1 MRQDRTMARTVVLVA
16 ILALLVAACGTTAG
30 DTTIAGATGTT
41 SAGTDATEATA
52 APTTEAT
59 EATAV
64 ATTAVAGGTDTTA
77 SGGLETDEAAQQVDR
92 TEGDTCVY
100 GDYNGGVE
108 HVDLLNGLV
117 GFAQSER
124 EANPFR
130 IAETESI
137 VAEAERLGVEL
148 ITTNAESDLNKEI
161 SDIQSMVDQGADAL
175 IISPLNSEGLDP
187 ALTYA
192 QEAGVPIM
200 TIDRRLTTKTACTDY
215 IGWVGSD
222 FVEQGRRAA
231 DAMMRVTG
239 DEGNVAILL
248 GAPGVNVTTDRNDG
262 FLEQLET
269 AGSNLE
275 IVAQQAANYERAM
288 GQTVTEQLITS
299 NPEIT
304 AIYAHNDEM
313 ALGAVA
319 ALQAAGYAPGDV
331 AIITIDGTQGAVQG
345 IIDGWISGVIESNPR
360 FGPLAF
366 RALDL
371 FYNGEGV
378 PEVTIISDKEYTPEN
393 AEAELPNA
401 Y

>member
-1 MRQDRTMARTVVLVA
+1 MRHQRTMAKTVVLLTV
-16 ILALLVAACGTTAG
+16 IALLVAACGTEGG
-30 DTTIAGATGTT
+30 DTTTSGATATTSETTEAPATTEAPGTT
-41 SAGTDATEATA
+41 SGATE
-52 APTTEAT
+52 TT
-59 EATAV
+59 
-64 ATTAVAGGTDTTA
+64 VAGGI
-77 SGGLETDEAAQQVDR
+77 GTDEAAQQVAR

-108 HVDLLNGLV
+108 HVDLLDGLV

-137 VAEAERLGVEL
+137 VAEAERLGIEL

-161 SDIQSMVDQGADAL
+161 SDIQSMVDQGANAL

-231 DAMMRVTG
+231 DAMMAVTG

-248 GAPGVNVTTDRNDG
+248 GAPGVNVTTDRNNG
-262 FLEQLET
+262 FLEQLE
-269 AGSNLE
+269 AEGSNLE

-345 IIDGWISGVIESNPR
+345 IIDGWVSGVIESNPR

-393 AEAELPNA
+393 AEAELANA